1 MLIQF
6 IAAFDDI
13 VIGRHNKNREEKEK
27 IQVRYVHA
35 PKERVL
41 FDIVNKAQNITLPV
55 VSINITSINRDET
68 RVFSKNE
75 YIYQKTSLSA
85 THYLRMP
92 VPVNLTISMSILA
105 SYQSDLDQIISNFVP
120 YANPYVIISWKI
132 PEAFGLPN
140 INEIRS
146 EVLWDGT
153 ISLEYPT
160 DVDATNKPRFVATT
174 SFTIKGWLFPEE
186 PNDVYKNIYFIDA
199 NFHSTN
205 EINKTFSYYGDLSA
219 IGTGN
224 TEVVSL
230 TGKPEITNQYLLAN
244 GIKLYDILNEYII
257 SDEDQNCS
265 ILLLGKNFLDINN
278 VILSSDTINTDTSE
292 INLDYTYYP
301 SISGYTI
308 PDTNYKI
315 LDKNTM
321 IVTLPPISGV
331 GEFQIV
337 LSNIVGYAQGVDSDV
352 SFFAFC
358 QL

>member
-27 IQVRYVHA
+27 IKVRYVHA

-41 FDIVNKAQNITLPV
+41 FDIVNKAQNLTLPV
-55 VSINITSINRDET
+55 VSVNVTSVNRDET

-75 YIYQKTSLSA
+75 YIYQKSSLSA
-85 THYLRMP
+85 TNYFRMP
-92 VPVNLTISMSILA
+92 VPVNLTVSMSMMA

-120 YANPYVIISWKI
+120 YTNPYVIISWKI

-153 ISLEYPT
+153 VALDYPT
-160 DVDATNKPRFVATT
+160 DIDGSNKPRFIATT
-174 SFTIKGWLFPEE
+174 TFTIKGWLFPEA
-186 PNDVYKNIYFIDA
+186 PNDVYKNIYFIDS
-199 NFHSTN
+199 NFHSVS
-205 EINKTFSYYGDLSA
+205 EIQKSFSYTGELSS
-219 IGTGN
+219 IGVGI

-244 GIKLYDILNEYII
+244 GIKLYDVLNEYII
-257 SDEDQNCS
+257 SDEDQGCS
-265 ILLLGKNFLDINN
+265 ILLVGKNFLDITN
-278 VILSSDTINTDTSE
+278 VILSSDTINTDTNE
-292 INLDYTYYP
+292 IQLDFTYYP
-301 SISGYTI
+301 TISGYTI
-308 PDTNYKI
+308 PETNYKI
-315 LDKNTM
+315 LDKNFM
-321 IVTLPPISGV
+321 VVTLPPISGV

-337 LSNIVGYAQGVDSDV
+337 LSNIVGYAQGNDSDV
-352 SFFAFC
+352 SIFAFT